1 MNPLFS
7 IIIPIYNGLS
17 HGLSKCLDS
26 IWNQPLDSSIYE
38 VVCVDDCST
47 DQTRTWLH
55 EQKKKHSNL
64 RVICNEENL
73 RQGGSR
79 NKGIRA
85 AQGKYIVFID
95 QDDYYHHDAIARI
108 YDHLKDSD
116 LQILI
121 VDCAYQYFGKESN
134 KIQHNFPNQEV
145 MTGDQIIACNSIP
158 YAPWKFIIER
168 EFIIENN
175 LFFIEHERIEDV
187 DWVHKVVHYANRVQY
202 QPILFIHYNKY
213 PESTTMSS
221 FFSKDVVYSG
231 LRMANRL
238 RSLVSYF
245 EDSACQDYMKWLTN
259 QNYYVYLRSCFFVAD
274 NIGVKVNHIK
284 VCTHPFLDRTDCP
297 LILKFAAHYP
307 TLFAYTT
314 NFCSP
319 LARMSMHI
327 YRKLKNTV
335 WN

>member
-17 HGLSKCLDS
+17 HGLPKCLDS
-26 IWNQPLDSSIYE
+26 IWNQPLDGSLYE
-38 VVCVDDCST
+38 VICIDDCST
-47 DQTRTWLH
+47 DQTRTWLQ
-55 EQKKKHSNL
+55 EQKKEHSNL

-108 YDHLKDSD
+108 YEHLKDSD

-145 MTGDQIIACNSIP
+145 MTGDQIIASNSIP

-168 EFIIENN
+168 EFIIEYN

-187 DWVHKVVHYANRVQY
+187 DWVHKVVHYADRVQY

-221 FFSKDVVYSG
+221 FFSKEVVYSG

-238 RSLVSYF
+238 RLLVNDF
-245 EDSACQDYMKWLTN
+245 EDKECQSYLKWLTN
-259 QNYYVYLRSCFFVAD
+259 QNYYIYLRACFFVIDKIKIKAN
-274 NIGVKVNHIK
+274 NIEESIHPFHEKVNYS
-284 VCTHPFLDRTDCP
+284 L
-297 LILKFAAHYP
+297 LLKFATHNP
-307 TLFAYTT
+307 VLFATAT
-314 NFCSP
+314 NCCSP
-319 LARMSMHI
+319 IARRLMLL
-327 YRKLKNTV
+327 YRKIKNSAC
-335 WN
+335 N

>member
-1 MNPLFS
+1 MFFS

-17 HGLSKCLDS
+17 HGLPTCLES
-26 IWNQPLDSSIYE
+26 IWNQPLDGAIYE
-38 VVCVDDCST
+38 VICVDDCST
-47 DQTRTWLH
+47 DQTRNWLTEH
-55 EQKKKHSNL
+55 TKVHSNL
-64 RVICNEENL
+64 RVIFNEENL

-85 AQGKYIVFID
+85 ARGQYIVFID
-95 QDDYYHHDAIARI
+95 QDDYYHHDALARI
-108 YDHLKDSD
+108 YEHLKNSD

-134 KIQHNFPNQEV
+134 KLQHNFPHREV

-168 EFIIENN
+168 GFIVEKD

-187 DWVHKVVHYANRVQY
+187 DWVHKVVHFAERVQY

-213 PESTTMSS
+213 PDSTTMSS
-221 FFSKDVVYSG
+221 FFSKEIVYSG

-238 RSLVSYF
+238 QNLVASF
-245 EDSACQDYMKWLTN
+245 DNPKCRDYMQWLTN
-259 QNYYVYLRSCFFVAD
+259 QNYYVYLRACFFVTD
-274 NIGVKVNHIK
+274 SIGIKANHI
-284 VCTHPFLDRTDCP
+284 VELTHPFLDRADCATIVKIAANYP
-297 LILKFAAHYP
+297 KVFA
-307 TLFAYTT
+307 LLT
-314 NFCSP
+314 NCVSP
-319 LARMSMHI
+319 VSGLSMKL
-327 YRKLKNTV
+327 YRKIKKNS

>member
-17 HGLSKCLDS
+17 HGLPKCLDS
-26 IWNQPLDSSIYE
+26 IWNQPLDGSLYE
-38 VVCVDDCST
+38 VICIDDCST
-47 DQTRTWLH
+47 DQTRTWLQ
-55 EQKKKHSNL
+55 EQKKEHSNL

-108 YDHLKDSD
+108 YEHLKESD
-116 LQILI
+116 LQVLI

-134 KIQHNFPNQEV
+134 KMQHNFPHREV

-168 EFIIENN
+168 DLIIEKD
-175 LFFIEHERIEDV
+175 LFFIEHERIEDI
-187 DWVHKVVHYANRVQY
+187 DWVHKMVHYANRVQY

-221 FFSKDVVYSG
+221 FFSKEVVYSG

-238 RSLVSYF
+238 RTLVDDF
-245 EDSACQDYMKWLTN
+245 EDEKCKIYVSWLVKR
-259 QNYYVYLRSCFFVAD
+259 NYYNNVRAFFFFKDSVAEKRRNILENVVAD
-274 NIGVKVNHIK
+274 KRNYKLVRLSLSCPSLYSFITNICVPISV
-284 VCTHPFLDRTDCP
+284 T
-297 LILKFAAHYP
+297 ILY
-307 TLFAYTT
+307 
-314 NFCSP
+314 
-319 LARMSMHI
+319 I
-327 YRKLKNTV
+327 IRKYKHLSK
-335 WN
+335 